1 MVHRAL
7 KRVARFGGYRAA
19 CNNAS
24 MLKLLSPVVH
34 TLAAAVIL
42 VGSAMAQQSTGSQ
55 TSSAP
60 AKPATGMQS
69 QQAAPASSA
78 SDAALPTQK
87 DKLSYA
93 IGMNIGKG
101 LHKDAI
107 DVDPN
112 MILRGLKDG
121 MAGGTT
127 LMTDEQ
133 AQGVITELRTQ
144 MMAKMAAEH
153 QKEADANKKEGEAFL
168 AANKTK
174 PGVVVLPSGLQYK
187 VEKQGSGPK
196 PAATDQVKCNYKGTL
211 TNGTEFD
218 SSEKHGG
225 PATFPVNGVIKGWT
239 EALQLM
245 PVGSKWQLYVPADLA
260 YGERGAGEVIPPN
273 STLIF
278 DVELVSIEKPQTPPA
293 SPSGAA
299 AATPKER

>member
-1 MVHRAL
+1 M
-7 KRVARFGGYRAA
+7 
-19 CNNAS
+19 
-24 MLKLLSPVVH
+24 
-34 TLAAAVIL
+34 
-42 VGSAMAQQSTGSQ
+42 
-55 TSSAP
+55 
-60 AKPATGMQS
+60 
-69 QQAAPASSA
+69 
-78 SDAALPTQK
+78 DAALPTQK

-101 LHKDAI
+101 LHKDQI
-107 DVDPN
+107 DVDPS
-112 MILRGLKDG
+112 MMMRGLKDA

-153 QKEADANKKEGEAFL
+153 QKEAEANKKEGDAFL

-187 VEKQGSGPK
+187 IVKVGTGPK

-211 TNGTEFD
+211 TNGNEFD

-245 PVGSKWQLYVPADLA
+245 PVGSKWELYVPADLA

-278 DVELVSIEKPQTPPA
+278 DVELLSIEKPEAPAKPA
-293 SPSGAA
+293 SPGAA
-299 AATPKER
+299 AAPKQ